1 MWQCGSGR
9 SAADVAFLSTE
20 RFPEPRPDGYP
31 ALAPNLVVEVLSPRD
46 RPGEVL
52 AKVGD
57 WLDAG
62 ARLVWVIDPRRL
74 ARIYRL
80 DGSETLIS
88 EGENLDGETV
98 VPGFSCPLA
107 TIL

>member
-1 MWQCGSGR
+1 MH
-9 SAADVAFLSTE
+9 
-20 RFPEPRPDGYP
+20 PDL
-31 ALAPNLVVEVLSPRD
+31 AL
-46 RPGEVL
+46 
-52 AKVGD
+52 
-57 WLDAG
+57 
-62 ARLVWVIDPRRL
+62 
-74 ARIYRL
+74 YRL